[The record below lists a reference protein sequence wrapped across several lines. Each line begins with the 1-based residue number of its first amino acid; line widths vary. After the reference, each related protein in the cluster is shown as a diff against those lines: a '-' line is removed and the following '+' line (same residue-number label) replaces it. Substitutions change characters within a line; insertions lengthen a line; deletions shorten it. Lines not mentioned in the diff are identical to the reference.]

1 MFFSHF
7 YWRLAR
13 DLASLYLVFAGLVY
27 LFQRKL
33 QYFPDAA
40 SVALPHDPRY
50 RGIETVNLTTTDGLR
65 LFAWHWPGPVPATLV
80 IFHGN
85 AGHRGH
91 RLDWIED
98 LHNLGYGVF
107 ALDYRGYGG
116 SEGSPTE
123 EGLYRDGEAA
133 LGWLGKQGIQHLV
146 YFGESLGCAVAAE
159 MANRRPPLGLILQS
173 GFSSAEDV
181 ARKAYPYLPV
191 GLLMKDR
198 FDSKQKMAKI
208 LCPVLFIHG
217 ERDAIIPPKLVG
229 HSTKLPM
236 SPRRG
241 SRFRGPI
248 TTTSLGWAARLIWTG
263 SRNSCNVKY
272 WAGGQKQSERYL
284 RARESEPCLKTIP
297 ALQLELVPSSNIL
310 ASAHSPIASPDAS
323 VIKCWSDWYKHLPN
337 NGLQPNLASPIN
349 SCLPK
354 LGVSAFPIRS

>member
-1 MFFSHF
+1 MIVFFSHF

-13 DLASLYLVFAGLVY
+13 DLVLLYLVFAGLVY

-33 QYFPDAA
+33 QYFPDPA
-40 SVALPHDPRY
+40 SVPLPHDPKY

-65 LFAWHWPGPVPATLV
+65 LFAWHWPGRFSATLV

-98 LHNLGYGVF
+98 LHGLGYGVF

-133 LGWLGKQGIQHLV
+133 LGWLGKQGIQDLV

-217 ERDAIIPPKLVG
+217 ERDAIIPPKLG
-229 HSTKLPM
+229 
-236 SPRRG
+236 
-241 SRFRGPI
+241 
-248 TTTSLGWAARLIWTG
+248 
-263 SRNSCNVKY
+263 
-272 WAGGQKQSERYL
+272 
-284 RARESEPCLKTIP
+284 RALYEVTNEPKT
-297 ALQLELVPSSNIL
+297 
-310 ASAHSPIASPDAS
+310 
-323 VIKCWSDWYKHLPN
+323 W
-337 NGLQPNLASPIN
+337 
-349 SCLPK
+349 
-354 LGVSAFPIRS
+354 FPIPGADHNDLSWVGGKTYLDGIQEFLRRQVLNGQPKAE